1 MTTGLGIATIPA
13 RPAESVGA
21 RSVSGVTQERMP
33 LFRCGPP
40 AQRPQSMPVARPLPI
55 ACMLRLTP
63 AAFVRRSARQPC
75 AIGRVKLDDG
85 PWSHL
90 AARSECK
97 EIPVSLPQFSR
108 IAETAAKLAS
118 DLLPCCAARRWAGRS
133 AFVRTITT
141 NGRTRCSAG
150 GCEEFPRRC
159 PPGPFACG
167 EVTPGQWPHFRAASC
182 VAVLF
187 QFRSCKA
194 LNEPILCSCVRN
206 RTLARP
212 RSLTSLTLSRLQRP
226 VAGALHPTHPHRAP
240 GRRRLRHCAVS
251 R

>member
-133 AFVRTITT
+133 AFLSSGEEYRRRAFLPARALVRALIDACTQLSGTAPVLKYYDCTGTRLET
-141 NGRTRCSAG
+141 NG
-150 GCEEFPRRC
+150 
-159 PPGPFACG
+159 
-167 EVTPGQWPHFRAASC
+167 
-182 VAVLF
+182 
-187 QFRSCKA
+187 
-194 LNEPILCSCVRN
+194 
-206 RTLARP
+206 
-212 RSLTSLTLSRLQRP
+212 
-226 VAGALHPTHPHRAP
+226 
-240 GRRRLRHCAVS
+240 
-251 R
+251 